1 MPLYD
6 EIYNRKNRACF
17 ELPEKQTEEM
27 AQKHGCRFADN
38 ETPYERVSQSHPT
51 IVLPRGGPRH
61 RQQRQAEQVRDRN
74 GKTGPASRSTK

>member
-51 IVLPRGGPRH
+51 PSFYHAEVRGTANSGK
-61 RQQRQAEQVRDRN
+61 RN
-74 GKTGPASRSTK
+74 R